1 MLWSDKKYSFL
12 FIGFLFF
19 AAGIG
24 CSPEPTQGIYYLED
38 NLCNERYSKA
48 EQSLLPIPFRG
59 GQLCVYSDYHISSGI
74 RTPLD
79 LGDAFALVNRLGL
92 RLPTPEVVDSIY
104 AHADIK
110 IAPIPMPP
118 TSEMTTVAYYVRHD
132 SLINAQLRGLGFD
145 PGPSLREGLKAK
157 IIAGHK
163 KDVVYINPN
172 STKVAI
178 YGWHQLNGKPI
189 QTLYTGHVY
198 WYVDYSQGVRLIYEN
213 VRVNG
218 KWLHYSELFS
228 NEKLKNLL
236 CDEPTCGTGR
246 YPVKSF

>member
-1 MLWSDKKYSFL
+1 MLWLDKKYPFL
-12 FIGFLFF
+12 FFGFLFF

-59 GQLCVYSDYHISSGI
+59 GQLCVYPDYHISSGI

-92 RLPTPEVVDSIY
+92 LLPTPEVVDSIY

-132 SLINAQLRGLGFD
+132 SLITAQLRGLGFD

-157 IIAGHK
+157 LIAGHK

-178 YGWHQLNGKPI
+178 YGWHRLNGNPI
-189 QTLYTGHVY
+189 QPYSTVHHSGYY
-198 WYVDYSQGVRLIYEN
+198 DYSHGVR
-213 VRVNG
+213 
-218 KWLHYSELFS
+218 
-228 NEKLKNLL
+228 
-236 CDEPTCGTGR
+236 
-246 YPVKSF
+246 PVSPEYFKDGSWIVW